1 LPLFSLVTKL
11 KAIGLFLSAMITSFH
26 RLHQLVPVWHE
37 SGAQPHPPH
46 TMHGAYLERTQVVVG
61 NYWQRYGWV
70 APVIEISHLED
81 GYGLAAGKPMLVGYL
96 TRPAPDRESGLM
108 AMIDSIRADAVASY
122 RRFATPQERELCGG
136 DNQH

>member
-1 LPLFSLVTKL
+1 
-11 KAIGLFLSAMITSFH
+11 MITSH
-26 RLHQLVPVWHE
+26 RLHQLVPVWYE

-70 APVIEISHLED
+70 APVMEISHLED

-96 TRPAPDRESGLM
+96 TRPAPDRESGLT

-122 RRFATPQERELCGG
+122 RRFARWQERELCGG
-136 DNQH
+136 DDQH